1 MWRERSLRRS
11 LYVRAQRWSFQH
23 CLRRI
28 GQAHSRIGTTRGIM
42 ESDCKTHDGD
52 VGLGKHAKGSAKS
65 RPVEE
70 ATLQMQHRFRTDRAG
85 LSKSMGCIGKPSL
98 AATLTR

>member
-1 MWRERSLRRS
+1 
-11 LYVRAQRWSFQH
+11 
-23 CLRRI
+23 
-28 GQAHSRIGTTRGIM
+28 M

-98 AATLTR
+98 AATLTRKGFLAHWQTWSSIVGRTWR